1 MNTLE
6 ITTPTDLEIVITR
19 VFDAPRS
26 LVFKAFTTPDLLKQ
40 WMYGP
45 DGWALVDCEIDLRV
59 GGDFRYLWRGPDGM
73 EMGMRGVTREI
84 EPPERWAC
92 TQTFEFG
99 CEPQA
104 GEQVVTAVL
113 TEQGGKTTLTTTV
126 LYPSKEARDGAA
138 ASGMEHGM
146 EAGYGRLDT
155 ILTTTLGDE
164 SA

>member
-1 MNTLE
+1 MHTLE

-19 VFDAPRS
+19 VFDAPRP
-26 LVFKAFTTPDLLKQ
+26 LVFKAFTTPDLLKK

-45 DGWALVDCEIDLRV
+45 DGWSLDECEIDLRV
-59 GGDFRYLWRGPDGM
+59 GGAFRYLWRGPDGM
-73 EMGMRGVTREI
+73 EMGMRGVTSEI
-84 EPPERWAC
+84 VPPERWAC

-104 GEQVVTAVL
+104 GEQIVTAVL
-113 TEQGGKTTLTTTV
+113 TEHGGKTTLTTTV
-126 LYPSKEARDGAA
+126 VYPSKEARDGAA

-155 ILTTTLGDE
+155 ILNSQIGQV
-164 SA
+164 